1 MTYYLVKHCKLVFGW
16 EARMST
22 QKISLNDKYDLS
34 KSPVMLNGTQAL
46 VRLMMMQKA
55 RDKAAGLNTAG
66 LVTGYRGSPLGAV
79 DMQMQRAEKHLTGSD
94 VTFQYGLN
102 EDLAVTALW
111 GAQQAEI
118 RGEGKYDGVFGL
130 WYGKGP
136 GVDRSGDAFRHAN
149 MAGSSTHGG
158 VLVAMGDDHTGESST
173 VLHQSEWSLLD
184 CYLPIVSPAGVQEI
198 LDYGIYGYELSRF
211 SGLWVGLKTMKD
223 TIEVTSV
230 VDGDPDR
237 IQIKRP
243 EFDMPEGGLNIRLA
257 DDRFQQEDR
266 IIDYKRFAAEAFS
279 HANKMDKRVWGK
291 PGAKIGFV
299 AAGKNW
305 LDLVHAMSL
314 LNIDETMAERLGIT
328 TYKVGQTW
336 PMDVRGFNAWAEG
349 LDLIV
354 VVEEKRKLIE
364 VQIKEAIFDDR
375 RGRRV
380 YGWYKGGVGEA
391 NREELFPTK
400 YALDPIMIAEKLGG
414 ILIEEGRDTEAVKA
428 GLAAL
433 DDAKRA
439 DNAEEIAARLPYFC
453 SGCPHNSSTKLPDG
467 SRAYA
472 GIGCHFMVQWMDR
485 ETTGFTHMGAEGAN
499 WIGEAPFSNRTHVF
513 QNLGDGTYNHSGV
526 QAIRAALAE
535 GTNITYKILYNDA
548 VAMTGGQ
555 QAEGGL
561 TAQQIAHEL
570 KAMGMKTIAVVYDDK
585 EDVDAKLFPAG
596 MRMHERAELMDVQ
609 KEFEK
614 VEGVSAILYIQT
626 CAAEKRRRRKRG
638 QFPDPDQRV
647 FINPDVCEGCGDC
660 GIQSNC
666 VSIVPKETELG
677 RKRAIDQSSCNK
689 DFSCVN
695 GFCPSFLTVEGAK
708 IRKEATA
715 ELKLPDLPEPK
726 LPEIIGTHNVVI
738 TGVGGTGVVT
748 IGAVLAQAAQID
760 GMGAGMMEMAGLAQK
775 GGAVH
780 IHCRLAK
787 RPEDISAIRVATGEA
802 HALIGGDLV
811 VSAGAKTIGLMKT
824 GQTGGVVNS
833 HEIITGDF
841 TRDTNFQLPTD
852 RLQVALQAR
861 LQDGLALFDA
871 SELARVTMGDSIF
884 SNMMVF
890 GAAWQQGLIPVSH
903 AAITEAITLN
913 GAAVERNLRAFE
925 IGRWAVVD
933 PVEAAKIAKPA
944 NVVQLPKSLD
954 EIITFRSDQLV
965 AYQGAGLAK
974 RYVKFLEGITDKPL
988 KEAVA
993 KGYHKLLAYKDEYE
1007 VARLLLSSQEKL
1019 AAEFEGDLKVS
1030 YNLAPPVFG
1039 GKLVNG
1045 RPQKRKFGP
1054 AMTPWLR
1061 LLAKMKPLRN
1071 TPLDV
1076 FGYTA
1081 ERKME
1086 RALIKQY
1093 ERDMKEWLPKAGEVD
1108 PEALIALAE
1117 LPLQIRGFGPVKLE
1131 SEAKAAKRR
1140 EELLIALR
1148 QSGAPVQNAAE

>member
-1 MTYYLVKHCKLVFGW
+1 
-16 EARMST
+16 MST
-22 QKISLNDKYDLS
+22 QKISLNDKYDLT

-46 VRLMMMQKA
+46 VRLMLMQKH
-55 RDKAAGLNTAG
+55 RDVQAGLNTAG

-79 DMQMQRAEKHLTGSD
+79 DMQMKRAEKHLTASD
-94 VTFQYGLN
+94 ITFQYGLN

-111 GAQQAEI
+111 GAQQAEV

-136 GVDRSGDAFRHAN
+136 GVDRSGDAIRHAN
-149 MAGSSTHGG
+149 MAGSSKYGG
-158 VLVAMGDDHTGESST
+158 VLMAMGDDHTGESST
-173 VLHQSEWSLLD
+173 VLHQSEWSLMD

-198 LDYGIYGYELSRF
+198 LDYGIYGIGLSRF
-211 SGLWVGLKTMKD
+211 SGLWTGLKTMKD

-230 VDGDPDR
+230 VDGNPDR
-237 IQIKRP
+237 MQLVTP
-243 EFDMPEGGLNIRLA
+243 EFDMPADGLNIRLD
-257 DDRFQQEDR
+257 DDRFRQENR
-266 IIDYKRFAAEAFS
+266 IIDYKRFAAEAYS
-279 HANKMDKRVWGK
+279 HANKMDKRMWGK

-314 LNIDETMAERLGIT
+314 LNIDENMAERLGIT

-336 PMDVRGFNAWAEG
+336 PLDMKGFNDWAEG

-364 VQIKEAIFDDR
+364 IQIKEAIFDDR

-380 YGWYKGGVGEA
+380 YGWYKGGAGGMH
-391 NREELFPTK
+391 RDELFPTK
-400 YALDPIMIAEKLGG
+400 YALDPIMIAEKLGQ
-414 ILIEEGRDTEAVKA
+414 ILIEEGRETEAIRA
-428 GLAAL
+428 GLSAL
-433 DDAKRA
+433 EDAKRA

-485 ETTGFTHMGAEGAN
+485 ETTGFTHMGGEGVN
-499 WIGEAPFSNRTHVF
+499 WVGEAPFSNRKHVF

-535 GTNITYKILYNDA
+535 GTNITFKILYNDA

-555 QAEGGL
+555 EAEGGL

-570 KAMGMKTIAVVYDDK
+570 TAMGVKTIAVVYDEK

-596 MRMHERAELMDVQ
+596 MRMHERAELMVVQ
-609 KEFEK
+609 KEFEQ
-614 VEGVSAILYIQT
+614 VEGVSAIIYIQT
-626 CAAEKRRRRKRG
+626 CAAEKRRRRKKG
-638 QFPDPDQRV
+638 LFPDPDQRV
-647 FINPDVCEGCGDC
+647 FINSDVCEGCGDC
-660 GIQSNC
+660 GVQSNC

-689 DFSCVN
+689 DFSCVK
-695 GFCPSFLTVEGAK
+695 GFCPSFLTIEGAK
-708 IRKEATA
+708 IRKEPTA
-715 ELKLPDLPEPK
+715 ALDLPDLPTPE
-726 LPEIIGTHNVVI
+726 LPSINGTHNVVI

-760 GMGAGMMEMAGLAQK
+760 GKGAGMMEMAGLAQK

-780 IHCRLAK
+780 IHCRIGNT
-787 RPEDISAIRVATGEA
+787 PEDISAIRVATGECD
-802 HALIGGDLV
+802 ALIGGDLV

-824 GQTGGVVNS
+824 GKTGAVVNS

-841 TRDTNFQLPTD
+841 TRDTEFQIPSD
-852 RLQVALQAR
+852 RLQVALEAR
-861 LQDGLALFDA
+861 LRERLDLFDA
-871 SELARVTMGDSIF
+871 SELARASMGDSIF

-890 GAAWQQGLIPVSH
+890 GAAWQRGLLPISLE
-903 AAITEAITLN
+903 AIQEAITLN
-913 GAAVERNLRAFE
+913 GAAVERNLRAFD
-925 IGRWAVVD
+925 IGRWAVLY
-933 PVEAAKIAKPA
+933 PQEAARLAEP
-944 NVVQLPKSLD
+944 NVVELPKTLD
-954 EIITFRSDQLV
+954 EKITFRKAHLTD
-965 AYQGAGLAK
+965 YQGPRLAK
-974 RYVKFLEGITDKPL
+974 RYAKMLDGISDKAL

-993 KGYHKLLAYKDEYE
+993 KGYHKLLSYKDEYE
-1007 VARLLLSSQEKL
+1007 VARLLLSSRQKAE
-1019 AAEFEGDLKVS
+1019 AEFEGDLKIS
-1030 YNLAPPVFG
+1030 YNLAPPMLTG
-1039 GKLVNG
+1039 TDPNG
-1045 RPQKRKFGP
+1045 RPKKRKFGP
-1054 AMTPWLR
+1054 GMERWLR
-1061 LLAKMKPLRN
+1061 LLAKFKGLRG
-1071 TPLDV
+1071 TPLDL

-1093 ERDMKEWLPKAGEVD
+1093 ESDMKEWLPKAS
-1108 PEALIALAE
+1108 PEIMEPLIALAE
-1117 LPLQIRGFGPVKLE
+1117 LPLEIRGFGPVKQAN
-1131 SEAKAAKRR
+1131 EAKAAKRR
-1140 EELLIALR
+1140 EEILSVLR
-1148 QSGAPVQNAAE
+1148 QGGEPMKTAAQ

>member
-1 MTYYLVKHCKLVFGW
+1 MV
-16 EARMST
+16 EEDRMST
-22 QKISLNDKYDLS
+22 QKISLNDRYDLE
-34 KSPVMLNGTQAL
+34 KSPILLNGTQAL
-46 VRLMMMQKA
+46 VRLMLMQKA
-55 RDKAAGLNTAG
+55 RDVAAGLNTAG

-79 DMQMQRAEKHLTGSD
+79 DMQMKRAEKLLTQSD

-118 RGEGKYDGVFGL
+118 RDEGKYDGVFGL

-136 GVDRSGDAFRHAN
+136 GVDRSGDALRHAN
-149 MAGSSTHGG
+149 MAGSSKHGG

-198 LDYGIYGYELSRF
+198 LDYGIYGYALSRF

-237 IQIKRP
+237 VQVSAP
-243 EFDMPEGGLNIRLA
+243 QFDMPADGLNIRLD
-257 DDRFQQEDR
+257 DDRFRQEDR

-305 LDLVHAMSL
+305 LDLVHALSL
-314 LNIDETMAERLGIT
+314 LNIDENMADRLGIT

-336 PMDVRGFNAWAEG
+336 PMDMKGFNEWAEG

-364 VQIKEAIFDDR
+364 IQIKEAIFDDR

-380 YGWYKGGVGEA
+380 YGWYKGGAGTMH
-391 NREELFPTK
+391 REELFPTK
-400 YALDPIMIAEKLGG
+400 YALDPIMIAEKLGN
-414 ILIEEGRDTEAVKA
+414 ILIEEGRDTEAIRA
-428 GLAAL
+428 GLASL

-485 ETTGFTHMGAEGAN
+485 ETVGFTHMGGEGAN
-499 WIGEAPFSNRTHVF
+499 WIGEAPFSKRNHVF

-526 QAIRAALAE
+526 MAIRAALAE

-561 TAQQIAHEL
+561 TAPQIAHEL
-570 KAMGMKTIAVVYDDK
+570 TAMGVKTIAVVYDQK
-585 EDVDAKLFPAG
+585 EGVDASQFPAG
-596 MRMHERAELMDVQ
+596 MRMHERAELMKVQ
-609 KEFEK
+609 REFEE
-614 VEGVSAILYIQT
+614 VGGVSAIIYIQT
-626 CAAEKRRRRKRG
+626 CAAEKRRRRKKG
-638 QFPDPDQRV
+638 LFPDPDQRV
-647 FINPDVCEGCGDC
+647 FINSDVCEGCGDC
-660 GIQSNC
+660 GVQSNC

-695 GFCPSFLTVEGAK
+695 GFCPSFLSVEGAK
-708 IRKEATA
+708 IKKSATA
-715 ELKLPDLPEPK
+715 SLELPELPDPQLPA
-726 LPEIIGTHNVVI
+726 INGTHNVVI

-760 GMGAGMMEMAGLAQK
+760 GKGAGMMEMAGLAQK

-780 IHCRLAK
+780 IHCRIAE
-787 RPEDISAIRVATGEA
+787 RPSDISAIRVATGEA

-811 VSAGAKTIGLMKT
+811 VSAGAKTLGLTST
-824 GQTGGVVNS
+824 GRTGAVVNS
-833 HEIITGDF
+833 HEIITGEF
-841 TRDTNFQLPTD
+841 TRNTDFALPSD

-861 LQDGLALFDA
+861 MRDRVDLFDA
-871 SELARVTMGDSIF
+871 SELARISMGDSIF

-890 GAAWQQGLIPVSH
+890 GAAWQRGLIPVSYE
-903 AAITEAITLN
+903 ALKQAIELN
-913 GAAVERNLRAFE
+913 GAAVEKNLRAFD
-925 IGRWAVVD
+925 IGRWAVLYPQD
-933 PVEAAKIAKPA
+933 AAKLLEPS
-944 NVVQLPKSLD
+944 VVALPQSLD
-954 EIITFRSDQLV
+954 DKIAYRRAQLV
-965 AYQGAGLAK
+965 DYQGERLAK
-974 RYVKFLEGITDKPL
+974 RYEKLVAGVSDPRL

-993 KGYHKLLAYKDEYE
+993 KGYHKLLSYKDEYE
-1007 VARLLLSSQEKL
+1007 VARLLLSSREK
-1019 AAEFEGDLKVS
+1019 AEAEFDGDLKIS
-1030 YNLAPPVFG
+1030 FNLAPPLLG
-1039 GKLVNG
+1039 GKDANG
-1045 RPQKRKFGP
+1045 RPKKRKFGP
-1054 AMTPWLR
+1054 GTERLFR
-1061 LLAKMKPLRN
+1061 LLAKLKGLRG

-1093 ERDMKEWLPKAGEVD
+1093 ESDMKTWLPQAESVD
-1108 PEALIALAE
+1108 MDALVALAE
-1117 LPLQIRGFGPVKLE
+1117 LPLQIRGFGPVKMQ
-1131 SEAKAAKRR
+1131 SETQAAKRR
-1140 EELLIALR
+1140 EELLIALK
-1148 QSGAPVQNAAE
+1148 QGTTPLKAAAE